1 LCARAWRGSPRR
13 SKTPIEIH
21 REKFLALVRPI
32 GKASTR
38 KDRAAGASGLPM
50 TTETMATGH
59 SDDPVMIEAADFLL
73 RVQAAPRDG
82 QLRAEVEAWLARDR
96 RHQGAWDQVRQA
108 WTLLGEAPQ
117 KPAAFNPLAGARRAR
132 TRTPAMAGRARRF
145 APIAAALAAACLVVA
160 IGPTALIH
168 ARADAV
174 TGLGERRA
182 ITLADGSRVILGPK
196 SAIAYAD
203 HAQGRDVRLISGQA
217 WFEVEHDARRPFVV
231 RAGEVEATDL
241 GTAFEVR
248 RQAGAVEVT
257 VAHGLVGVA
266 AKGVDA
272 KLGAGDRIVVTPGSG
287 QAHQE
292 RLSPDAIAPWRD
304 GYLLVRDAKVEDVV
318 AELRRY
324 QPGVVLIADKALANR
339 RVTGLYSLDH
349 PEAAMRA
356 LVAPGQGRVR
366 RLTPFVHVLSAG

>member
-1 LCARAWRGSPRR
+1 ML
-13 SKTPIEIH
+13 IEIR

-32 GKASTR
+32 GKASTL

-50 TTETMATGH
+50 TTETMATGQ

-82 QLRAEVEAWLARDR
+82 QLRAEVEAWLARDG
-96 RHQGAWDQVRQA
+96 RHQRAWDQVRQA

-117 KPAAFNPLAGARRAR
+117 KPEVFTPPAGARRPR
-132 TRTPAMAGRARRF
+132 VTSRVVAGRARRF

-160 IGPTALIH
+160 VGPTALLH
-168 ARADAV
+168 ARSDVV

-196 SAIAYAD
+196 SAIAYANQ
-203 HAQGRDVRLISGQA
+203 ARGRDVRLISGQA

-231 RAGEVEATDL
+231 RAGAVEATDL

-248 RQAGAVEVT
+248 RQAGTVEVS

-272 KLGAGDRIVVTPGSG
+272 KLGAGDRIVVTPGLG

-324 QPGVVLIADKALANR
+324 QPGVVIIADQALAHR
-339 RVTGLYSLDH
+339 RVTGLYSLDN